1 MKQEELYN
9 EQELSRMEANL
20 RSMASPIDSNAPD
33 DRYWANFRVRVI
45 DTIEQKH
52 ESKQRSMFASVIEWF
67 SGSAMRGFAIGTA
80 VVILAIGSFAVF
92 NPSNDI
98 PQVATTQTVSQPP
111 EVSVTPTP
119 DLKATVQQT
128 VIAPAKTTPIKKIVP
143 TAKNTNFAAVT
154 KTSPREKIINETGD
168 FSSYDQTLSV
178 GSIDEP
184 IDYSTLT
191 ESELESVISTVR
203 TMN

>member
-9 EQELSRMEANL
+9 EQELSRMEADL
-20 RSMASPIDSNAPD
+20 KSMASPIDSNAPD
-33 DRYWANFRVRVI
+33 DRYWANFRVRVM

-52 ESKQRSMFASVIEWF
+52 ESKQRSMFTSVIEWF

-80 VVILAIGSFAVF
+80 VVILAIGSFTIF
-92 NPSNDI
+92 NQSNDI
-98 PQVATTQTVSQPP
+98 PQVAATQTVSQPAA
-111 EVSVTPTP
+111 VSVTPVP
-119 DLKATVQQT
+119 DTKSTAQQT
-128 VIAPAKTTPIKKIVP
+128 VIAPINTTPIKKIVP
-143 TAKNTNFAAVT
+143 TVQNTNLAAV

-178 GSIDEP
+178 GSIDDP

>member
-9 EQELSRMEANL
+9 EQELSRMEADL
-20 RSMASPIDSNAPD
+20 RSMASPLDSNAPD

-80 VVILAIGSFAVF
+80 VVILAIGSFTIF
-92 NPSNDI
+92 NQSNDI
-98 PQVATTQTVSQPP
+98 PQVAATQTVSQPAT
-111 EVSVTPTP
+111 VSVTPMP
-119 DLKATVQQT
+119 DTKSMAQQT
-128 VIAPAKTTPIKKIVP
+128 VIAPINTPIKKIVP
-143 TAKNTNFAAVT
+143 TTEHTDLAVTT

-178 GSIDEP
+178 GSIDDP

-191 ESELESVISTVR
+191 ESELESVINTVKA
-203 TMN
+203 MN